1 LSFKKE
7 LLIYSAADIFSK
19 SLLII
24 VSPFLTRLLTTSQY
38 GAFSLYNSIWGAV
51 AIIQLLGLDWAY
63 EVFLTKRSDEHY
75 KTTVQVSTSRVVF
88 VGFFA
93 LWILFSLVVT
103 VVPFFKSFF
112 RLATE
117 EIIVLNLLL
126 VPNFIIYWIS
136 YLFRFKNE
144 SFSFAKISF
153 ICRILP
159 FVLAVPILVFIRQQE
174 RLFFFVTIQILLVL
188 LSILFLYYEV
198 KRKDLRIISKQWYDR
213 ALGKEMLFFG
223 LRLLPSSIFYS
234 LSFYMDRIIA
244 GIYMP
249 IEKFAVVGLA
259 TQLAAIVFMLRSWFG
274 LAWNPYLVNLL
285 NRNDREYYEKKLQ
298 FALKWVTV
306 FFLTVTLLI
315 KVWALDVI
323 KILYTREYY
332 DAHLI
337 IPITS
342 LATTLSVMSLIAHS
356 TRFIKQSTKYIN
368 QAFAL
373 ALVLNITACFLI
385 IPRWGLLGVSVG
397 IFTTEFVICLFY
409 FMLGRIYKNIT
420 FHFELP
426 LFMVVLVFFAC
437 LFIDADKFLPSY
449 PNKIVFSL
457 IIMLPISIELIRHR
471 KSILSFS

>member
-1 LSFKKE
+1 LSFKKD
-7 LLIYSAADIFSK
+7 LVIYSIADIVSK

-38 GAFSLYNSIWGAV
+38 GAFSLYNAIWGAIAV
-51 AIIQLLGLDWAY
+51 IQLLGLDWAY
-63 EVFLTKRSDEHY
+63 EVYLTKRNDDNY
-75 KTTVQVSTSRVVF
+75 KNSVQVSTSRVVF
-88 VGFFA
+88 IGFSV
-93 LWILFSLVVT
+93 LWILYSLVIAVI
-103 VVPFFKSFF
+103 PFFKSFF
-112 RLATE
+112 KLDTE

-126 VPNFIIYWIS
+126 LPNFVIYWVS

-144 SFSFAKISF
+144 SVSFVKISL
-153 ICRILP
+153 ICRIIP

-174 RLFFFVTIQILLVL
+174 RLFFFVVIQLLLVL
-188 LSILFLYYEV
+188 LSILFLYHEV
-198 KRKDLRIISKQWYDR
+198 KKKDLKVISKQWYDR
-213 ALGKEMLFFG
+213 ALGREMFFFG

-285 NRNDREYYEKKLQ
+285 NRNGREYYEKKLQ
-298 FALKWVTV
+298 FALKWVTI
-306 FFLTVTLLI
+306 FFLTLTLLI

-323 KILYTREYY
+323 KILYTKAYY

-373 ALVLNITACFLI
+373 ALALNIAACFLI

-426 LFMVVLVFFAC
+426 LLIVVLVFFAC
-437 LFIDADKFLPSY
+437 IFINTDKYLPSHL
-449 PNKIVFSL
+449 NKFVFSL
-457 IIMLPISIELIRHR
+457 LIVIPVLIELIRHR
-471 KSILSFS
+471 KNILGFS